1 MVVLIPMRE
10 QVYGFL
16 PGAAAWGGDGPTR
29 RVRDF
34 LERENIPHVDLLPV
48 FRRHAD
54 QSPRRFLDPRK
65 DLYWSL
71 DGHWSPKG
79 NRLAGL
85 AVAAHLVERRL
96 IALPDETERLRAIRQ
111 ALESF

>member
-1 MVVLIPMRE
+1 MRE
-10 QVYGFL
+10 QVYDFL
-16 PGAAAWGGDGPTR
+16 PGSASWGNDRPTR
-29 RVRDF
+29 RVREF
-34 LERENIPHVDLLPV
+34 LDREKIPHVDLLPT

-54 QSPRRFLDPRK
+54 QRPRRFLDPEK

-71 DGHWSPKG
+71 DSHWSPKG

-85 AVAAHLVERRL
+85 TVAEYLMEQNLVTV
-96 IALPDETERLRAIRQ
+96 PDAADRLREIRQ